1 MNSKPHSGSWLT
13 TLRSPHMQHIS
24 QLEQLP
30 RWSESRFCTSLTR
43 SLACLRACY
52 LACGIVASLT
62 RPLNRLK
69 VALESS
75 QTR

>member
-30 RWSESRFCTSLTR
+30 RWSESRFCTSLAR
-43 SLACLRACY
+43 LLACVLAILLAELWPHSLAR
-52 LACGIVASLT
+52 
-62 RPLNRLK
+62 
-69 VALESS
+69 
-75 QTR
+75 